1 MSMGAIT
8 VNRSDVLISLCVLAQ
23 IFAATTLNGV
33 QIVLELIIIAFLL
46 ILIVES
52 RVKKKDAIVI
62 FIIVV
67 CCLLS
72 LYNNPVSAALLSVK
86 LYLTP
91 VLIFI
96 YFKDRSIS
104 LSLLNLVF
112 FLNVLGLCIF
122 VLFSV
127 NIFGFLDGL
136 IANDNIADHGFSGLF
151 LNYHFTADFMAI
163 MMIGYSLK
171 YRLYFL
177 DYIYLFIL
185 FVPTALLSYFGQQQF
200 LRITRKRKA
209 LNSVNQVYVFISI
222 VFVLFVFNEVILN
235 IFGVYGKKLGSITII
250 LDQFFNKEFWL
261 GALNLFPNDIVKHH
275 NEHFTY
281 YRGVPIVNEIGYITL
296 TMQGGLIIV
305 ISIISLVYKDMK
317 YFLLYFLLTMIHY
330 SYFLSPLVIYSCLA
344 INFNFGKDHNIVS

>member
-1 MSMGAIT
+1 MGAIT
-8 VNRSDVLISLCVLAQ
+8 VNRSDVLISLCVITQ
-23 IFAATTLNGV
+23 ILAATTLNGV
-33 QIVLELIIIAFLL
+33 QMVLELMIIAFLL

-104 LSLLNLVF
+104 FSLLNLVF
-112 FLNVLGLCIF
+112 FLNVLGLFIY
-122 VLFSV
+122 VLFNV
-127 NIFGFLDGL
+127 NIFGFLDGF
-136 IANDNIADHGFSGLF
+136 IANDRILDHGFSGLF

-163 MMIGYSLK
+163 MMIGYSRK

-185 FVPTALLSYFGQQQF
+185 FVPTALLSYFVQKQF

-209 LNSVNQVYVFISI
+209 LNY
-222 VFVLFVFNEVILN
+222 
-235 IFGVYGKKLGSITII
+235 
-250 LDQFFNKEFWL
+250 D
-261 GALNLFPNDIVKHH
+261 
-275 NEHFTY
+275 
-281 YRGVPIVNEIGYITL
+281 
-296 TMQGGLIIV
+296 
-305 ISIISLVYKDMK
+305 
-317 YFLLYFLLTMIHY
+317 
-330 SYFLSPLVIYSCLA
+330 
-344 INFNFGKDHNIVS
+344 